1 MCWEG
6 LDRDAVRVKHEG
18 FFIDYR
24 RIDINASPE
33 SIYQVITSLGGER
46 GWLYANWLWQFRG
59 WMDQRLGGLGLR
71 GRSNS
76 LLKENS
82 LVDYYRVE
90 AIDPNR
96 FLRLY
101 SELRA
106 PGDGWMEWR
115 IETIESKCLLTQT
128 AFFAPRGLPGFL
140 YWHLLNPLHRLVFRG
155 LIQCHQTSKRDN
167 MKHALKVILFS
178 LVIILLLG
186 LMIIIALYVPNS
198 LHTNS
203 DFLAI
208 YDADLRLLQHIKP
221 YDYQSQIHLMA
232 QKTGMLPENVYVP
245 QFPYPP
251 WFALSTFYLGLLP
264 IQSAATLWFEINLVM
279 LFLTV
284 WFLSADWHPRLRLF
298 SFLAPFF
305 FIPVIGTLGVG
316 QYDFPVLLGSAI
328 LIYAI
333 RHQRLALILIGA
345 ALLTFKPHVGI
356 PIFLAVLI
364 YFFLLRGSF
373 GRRALVWIFSGV
385 ALLCVIGLIAD
396 PLWMIDYPLSFLA
409 YQAGADIA
417 SCAPRAT
424 AYLRGWQLTSFPI
437 QPSRR

>member
-1 MCWEG
+1 MK
-6 LDRDAVRVKHEG
+6 R
-18 FFIDYR
+18 
-24 RIDINASPE
+24 P
-33 SIYQVITSLGGER
+33 
-46 GWLYANWLWQFRG
+46 
-59 WMDQRLGGLGLR
+59 
-71 GRSNS
+71 
-76 LLKENS
+76 LKIVLS
-82 LVDYYRVE
+82 V
-90 AIDPNR
+90 
-96 FLRLY
+96 
-101 SELRA
+101 
-106 PGDGWMEWR
+106 
-115 IETIESKCLLTQT
+115 
-128 AFFAPRGLPGFL
+128 
-140 YWHLLNPLHRLVFRG
+140 
-155 LIQCHQTSKRDN
+155 
-167 MKHALKVILFS
+167 
-178 LVIILLLG
+178 LVIVLLPIAMLA
-186 LMIIIALYVPNS
+186 IALYVPNS

-221 YDYQSQIHLMA
+221 YDYQSQIRLMA
-232 QKTGMLPENVYVP
+232 EQTGTLPENVYVP

-298 SFLAPFF
+298 SFLAPFL
-305 FIPVIGTLGVG
+305 FIPIIGTLGVG

-333 RHQRLALILIGA
+333 RHQRLALISIGA

-373 GRRALVWIFSGV
+373 GRRALAWIFSGV
-385 ALLCVIGLIAD
+385 AFLCVIGLIAD
-396 PLWMIDYPLSFLA
+396 PLWMIDYPLSFSA

-417 SCAPRAT
+417 SCAACDSLPSWLAT
-424 AYLRGWQLTSFPI
+424 HLIPNSTLLQMTLVGAVLFVVLILLFGFIRLRLLKSPDYLLNVSILIVLLANPHLYNYDFILLLIPFALLVEVSTSWFERIGLILLYLFPFFAIVKFGRSIGDPSLIGVTLILTMLVFIHARKPPLLDVSPYAA
-437 QPSRR
+437 

>member
-1 MCWEG
+1 MKRP
-6 LDRDAVRVKHEG
+6 LKIVLSVL
-18 FFIDYR
+18 I
-24 RIDINASPE
+24 I
-33 SIYQVITSLGGER
+33 V
-46 GWLYANWLWQFRG
+46 
-59 WMDQRLGGLGLR
+59 
-71 GRSNS
+71 
-76 LLKENS
+76 LLPVAM
-82 LVDYYRVE
+82 L
-90 AIDPNR
+90 A
-96 FLRLY
+96 
-101 SELRA
+101 
-106 PGDGWMEWR
+106 
-115 IETIESKCLLTQT
+115 
-128 AFFAPRGLPGFL
+128 
-140 YWHLLNPLHRLVFRG
+140 
-155 LIQCHQTSKRDN
+155 
-167 MKHALKVILFS
+167 
-178 LVIILLLG
+178 
-186 LMIIIALYVPNS
+186 IALYIPNS

-221 YDYQSQIHLMA
+221 YDYQSQIHLIA
-232 QKTGMLPENVYVP
+232 EQTGMLPENVYVP

-264 IQSAATLWFEINLVM
+264 IQSAAMLWFEINLVM

-298 SFLAPFF
+298 SFLAPFL
-305 FIPVIGTLGVG
+305 FIPIIGTLGVG

-328 LIYAI
+328 LIYAV
-333 RHQRLALILIGA
+333 RHQHLALISIGA

-385 ALLCVIGLIAD
+385 AFLCVIGLIAD

-417 SCAPRAT
+417 SCAACDSLPSWLAGNLISNPTLSQMTLIGAALFVVLILLFGLIRSRLLKSPD
-424 AYLRGWQLTSFPI
+424 YLLNVSILIVLLANPHLYNYDFVLMLIPFALLAEVSTSWFERIGLIILYLFPFFAI
-437 QPSRR
+437 ANFGRSIGDPSLLFVTLLLAVLIFIHARKLPLLDVSPHAA

>member
-1 MCWEG
+1 
-6 LDRDAVRVKHEG
+6 
-18 FFIDYR
+18 
-24 RIDINASPE
+24 
-33 SIYQVITSLGGER
+33 
-46 GWLYANWLWQFRG
+46 
-59 WMDQRLGGLGLR
+59 
-71 GRSNS
+71 
-76 LLKENS
+76 
-82 LVDYYRVE
+82 
-90 AIDPNR
+90 
-96 FLRLY
+96 
-101 SELRA
+101 
-106 PGDGWMEWR
+106 
-115 IETIESKCLLTQT
+115 
-128 AFFAPRGLPGFL
+128 
-140 YWHLLNPLHRLVFRG
+140 
-155 LIQCHQTSKRDN
+155 

-284 WFLSADWHPRLRLF
+284 WFLSADWHPRFRLF

-373 GRRALVWIFSGV
+373 SRRALVWIFSGV
-385 ALLCVIGLIAD
+385 AFLCVIGLIAD
-396 PLWMIDYPLSFLA
+396 PLWLVDYPLSFVT
-409 YQAGADIA
+409 YQTGADIA
-417 SCAPRAT
+417 SCAACDSVPSWLAT
-424 AYLRGWQLTSFPI
+424 HFIPNSTLSQMTLIGAVLFVVLILIFGSIRSRLLKSPDYLLNVSILIVLLANPHLYNYDFILLLLPFVLLAEESRSWFERIGLIILYLFPFSAIVVFGRTIGDPTLLFVTLLLTLLVFIHARSLPLLDVS
-437 QPSRR
+437 PHAA

>member
-1 MCWEG
+1 MK
-6 LDRDAVRVKHEG
+6 R
-18 FFIDYR
+18 
-24 RIDINASPE
+24 P
-33 SIYQVITSLGGER
+33 
-46 GWLYANWLWQFRG
+46 
-59 WMDQRLGGLGLR
+59 
-71 GRSNS
+71 
-76 LLKENS
+76 LKIVLS
-82 LVDYYRVE
+82 V
-90 AIDPNR
+90 
-96 FLRLY
+96 
-101 SELRA
+101 
-106 PGDGWMEWR
+106 
-115 IETIESKCLLTQT
+115 
-128 AFFAPRGLPGFL
+128 
-140 YWHLLNPLHRLVFRG
+140 
-155 LIQCHQTSKRDN
+155 
-167 MKHALKVILFS
+167 
-178 LVIILLLG
+178 LVIVLLPIAMLA
-186 LMIIIALYVPNS
+186 IALYVPNS

-221 YDYQSQIHLMA
+221 YDYQSQIRLMA
-232 QKTGMLPENVYVP
+232 EQTGTLPENVYVP

-298 SFLAPFF
+298 SFLAPFL
-305 FIPVIGTLGVG
+305 FIPIIGTLGVG

-333 RHQRLALILIGA
+333 RHQRLALISIGA

-385 ALLCVIGLIAD
+385 AFLCVIGLIAD
-396 PLWMIDYPLSFLA
+396 PLWMIDYPLSFSA

-417 SCAPRAT
+417 SCAACDSLPSWLAT
-424 AYLRGWQLTSFPI
+424 HLIPNSTLSQMTLVGAVLFVVLILLFGFIRLRLLKSPDYLLNVSILIVLLANPHLYNYDFILLLIPFSLLVEVSTSWFEQIGLILLYLFPFFAIVKFGRSIGDPSLIGVTLILTMLVFIHARKPPLLDVSPYAA
-437 QPSRR
+437 

>member
-1 MCWEG
+1 M
-6 LDRDAVRVKHEG
+6 LA
-18 FFIDYR
+18 
-24 RIDINASPE
+24 
-33 SIYQVITSLGGER
+33 
-46 GWLYANWLWQFRG
+46 
-59 WMDQRLGGLGLR
+59 
-71 GRSNS
+71 
-76 LLKENS
+76 
-82 LVDYYRVE
+82 
-90 AIDPNR
+90 
-96 FLRLY
+96 
-101 SELRA
+101 
-106 PGDGWMEWR
+106 
-115 IETIESKCLLTQT
+115 
-128 AFFAPRGLPGFL
+128 
-140 YWHLLNPLHRLVFRG
+140 
-155 LIQCHQTSKRDN
+155 
-167 MKHALKVILFS
+167 
-178 LVIILLLG
+178 
-186 LMIIIALYVPNS
+186 IALYVPNS

-232 QKTGMLPENVYVP
+232 EQTGTLPENVYVP

-264 IQSAATLWFEINLVM
+264 IQSAATLWFESNLVM

-298 SFLAPFF
+298 SFLAPFL
-305 FIPVIGTLGVG
+305 FIPIIGTLGVG

-333 RHQRLALILIGA
+333 RHQRLALISIGA

-364 YFFLLRGSF
+364 YFFLSRGSF

-385 ALLCVIGLIAD
+385 AFLCIIGLIAD
-396 PLWMIDYPLSFLA
+396 PLWMIDYPLSFSA

-417 SCAPRAT
+417 SCAACDSLPSWLAT
-424 AYLRGWQLTSFPI
+424 HLIPNSTLSQMTLIGAVIICYSYFFI
-437 QPSRR
+437 